1 MSVGTYTSMAL
12 HTALVGWLLFGGDF
26 DREPLEVPVT
36 EVSVVSAEMF
46 DILVNNTPP
55 SVDTSLGQATA
66 QPKIDESEPP
76 IDPVM
81 DVVPQKITQAL
92 SPSNKND
99 ALPQSFPKKPLH
111 IEEVVI
117 IPPVKLAQPEAQV
130 ETSEPLKTS
139 LAPKPRPAPR
149 VAPVAVAPSD
159 PEIDIADII
168 KEAAMPQVAP
178 AKATQEQ
185 TAKAPEAAAPEIVTE
200 AEKPSVTVE
209 VSRLAPPR
217 SVRPQKRSPQ
227 RALVDPPEEQPA
239 TVEVPFDPLAAAL
252 AEALSGVDILDEA
265 QANVTEAFAPQAIR
279 GMQLAIAPC
288 WNLGASSSAALLT
301 TVVVGMELSI
311 EGKPLANS
319 IYLVGYE
326 GGDGDSAQRAFET
339 AQRAIKECG
348 AQGFE
353 LPADQY
359 SAWQNV
365 EITFNPERM
374 RVR

>member
-1 MSVGTYTSMAL
+1 MSTGSYISLTL
-12 HTALVGWLLFGGDF
+12 HTGLVGWLLFGGDF
-26 DREPLEVPVT
+26 DPKPLEVPVT

-55 SVDTSLGQATA
+55 SIDTSLEKATT
-66 QPKIDESEPP
+66 QPDIEQSEPP

-81 DVVPQKITQAL
+81 DIAPEKTTQGL
-92 SPSNKND
+92 SPNVQND
-99 ALPQSFPKKPLH
+99 TLPESVPDKPVRM
-111 IEEVVI
+111 EEVVI
-117 IPPVKLAQPEAQV
+117 IPPVDLAEPDVEHPKLLE
-130 ETSEPLKTS
+130 TS
-139 LAPKPRPAPR
+139 LAPKPRPALR
-149 VAPVAVAPSD
+149 VAPVAVAPPAPD
-159 PEIDIADII
+159 IDIGDITI
-168 KEAAMPQVAP
+168 DAAAPQAVLAEVA
-178 AKATQEQ
+178 QEQ

-200 AEKPSVTVE
+200 AENPSE
-209 VSRLAPPR
+209 AIKISKLAPPR
-217 SVRPQKRSPQ
+217 SVRPQKRPLP
-227 RALVDPPEEQPA
+227 RPLVETPEEQTTSVAAPI
-239 TVEVPFDPLAAAL
+239 DPLAVAL
-252 AEALSGVDILDEA
+252 AEALSGADVVPEA
-265 QANVTEAFAPQAIR
+265 EGNVTEALAPQVIR
-279 GMQLAIAPC
+279 GMQLAISPC
-288 WNLGASSSAALLT
+288 WNLGASSSAALFT

-326 GGDGDSAQRAFET
+326 GGDSESAQRAFES

-365 EITFNPERM
+365 EITFNPEKM